1 MSSTLLIAG
10 EIALLGMT
18 IVFAAIL
25 LIWLIISLITKIGSF
40 QKDRPDPLQ
49 ESIRKQKAAAV
60 AVAQALMDQE
70 RKNGARY
77 KLPPTA
83 IVSAWQLSM
92 RTNQMKKGRKKD

>member
-1 MSSTLLIAG
+1 MTSTLLIAV
-10 EIALLGMT
+10 EIALLGMM

-25 LIWLIISLITKIGSF
+25 LIWLIISLITKIGSI
-40 QKDRPDPLQ
+40 QKNGPDQDQ
-49 ESIRKQKAAAV
+49 ESIRMQKAAAV
-60 AVAQALMDQE
+60 AVAEALLNQE

-92 RTNQMKKGRKKD
+92 RTNQMKKSRKKG